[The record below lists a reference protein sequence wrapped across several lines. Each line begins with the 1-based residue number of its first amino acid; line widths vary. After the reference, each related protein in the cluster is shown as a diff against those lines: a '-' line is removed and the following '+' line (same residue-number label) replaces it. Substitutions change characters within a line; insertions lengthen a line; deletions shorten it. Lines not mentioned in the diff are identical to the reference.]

1 MHSILQK
8 GEIMIDLYMFDCL
21 GLSMNNRELFWHAWY
36 RAITKSDAYMYTLD
50 NSRPPNIKHPYL

>member
-21 GLSMNNRELFWHAWY
+21 GLSMNNRELFWHA
-36 RAITKSDAYMYTLD
+36 
-50 NSRPPNIKHPYL
+50 